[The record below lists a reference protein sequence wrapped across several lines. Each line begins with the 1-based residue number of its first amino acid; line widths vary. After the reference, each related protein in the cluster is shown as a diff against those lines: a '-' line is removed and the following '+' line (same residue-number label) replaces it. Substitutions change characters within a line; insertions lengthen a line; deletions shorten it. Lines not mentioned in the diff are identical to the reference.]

1 MSENKP
7 KEKLKLSVFLDTYQ
21 LDATETDM
29 VKMYARYVSEVA
41 KLNRQIRNLK
51 KFLKAENIPV
61 DYLEVA

>member
-29 VKMYARYVSEVA
+29 VKMYARYVSEEV
-41 KLNRQIRNLK
+41 KLNRQIKTLK
-51 KFLKAENIPV
+51 KYFKVVNIPV
-61 DYLEVA
+61 EYLEVA